1 MRDGATMRQPHRPIQ
16 VSKQGVAQAVAA
28 VSSKRAQKHEDLRQ
42 RIYDAAL
49 TEFRRKGVVGA
60 TIREIA
66 REAGVGVGTVFN
78 YFDGKEGV
86 LEELGRQRQLRLEAL
101 ADDPAQASLPTRAR
115 LEGIL
120 RALVAGMEEEPAL
133 TRAIV
138 RAALSSP
145 ELFHG
150 ERGRFL
156 TLTRLLA
163 AIMCEGQARGEV
175 AADCDTAVAAQLLIS
190 IYTTLVLDWTE
201 GSEDYALLPTLLAHL
216 DTLWRGVALHSPQ
229 QPAMT
234 RLSDSD
240 APCSDGKR

>member
-1 MRDGATMRQPHRPIQ
+1 MRHPRRPSQ
-16 VSKQGVAQAVAA
+16 VSKQGVAQAVAV

-49 TEFRRKGVVGA
+49 TQFRRKGVVGA

-66 REAGVGVGTVFN
+66 REAGVGVGTFFN

-86 LEELGRQRQLRLEAL
+86 LAELGRQRQLRLEAL
-101 ADDPAQASLPTRAR
+101 ASDPAQATLPTRAR

-120 RALVAGMEEEPAL
+120 RALVVGMEEEPTL

-145 ELFHG
+145 TLFHG

-156 TLTRLLA
+156 TLTQLLA
-163 AIMCEGQARGEV
+163 AIMREGQARGEV
-175 AADCDTAVAAQLLIS
+175 AADCDTEVAAQLLIS
-190 IYTTLVLDWTE
+190 IYVTLVLDWTE

-216 DTLWRGVALHSPQ
+216 DTLWRGVASQPQQ
-229 QPAMT
+229 QPA
-234 RLSDSD
+234 LSRSSD
-240 APCSDGKR
+240 TEAPC